1 MLGLWSLWHRIAHI
15 VRFRSQDKRLIAITT
30 LHRTGLGTD
39 LQGVYRG
46 QSATARA
53 KGRAF
58 TAVKSHC
65 QGRLGKKCRHFV
77 CRCFDAQKMRS
88 NESN

>member
-15 VRFRSQDKRLIAITT
+15 VPFRSQDKRLIAITT
-30 LHRTGLGTD
+30 LHGTGFGTD
-39 LQGVYRG
+39 LRGVYRG
-46 QSATARA
+46 QSATAQA

-65 QGRLGKKCRHFV
+65 QGRLGKNVGILFADVLIH
-77 CRCFDAQKMRS
+77 
-88 NESN
+88 